1 MRILLCAS
9 NWRKGLTTAN
19 IYLLL
24 TRLGLLAIA
33 STLALGAACGG
44 NPSAAQS
51 PASSATPKVASPTP
65 TRLPQTTPSPDALV
79 KCGDFPQSTYSSDAF
94 GFSVSCPNGFLWETF
109 SNPAGALFTS
119 RVAEDQARGVIGIEI
134 YVNDSGSV
142 RDWIAA
148 HSGAANGGEPRHI
161 WGSTSNL
168 TDTTV
173 SGRPA
178 VGFDS
183 TALGP
188 GAPPTSHAVAFLLP
202 DGNVFVLGWG
212 AYASD
217 YAATLTAA
225 GQQMVASIKV

>member
-1 MRILLCAS
+1 V
-9 NWRKGLTTAN
+9 
-19 IYLLL
+19 
-24 TRLGLLAIA
+24 LA
-33 STLALGAACGG
+33 
-44 NPSAAQS
+44 
-51 PASSATPKVASPTP
+51 
-65 TRLPQTTPSPDALV
+65 
-79 KCGDFPQSTYSSDAF
+79 KCGDFPQATYSNDAF
-94 GFSVSCPNGFLWETF
+94 GFSVSCPNGFKWETF
-109 SNPAGALFTS
+109 SNPAGALFEA

-134 YVNDSGSV
+134 YSNDSGSV

-148 HSGAANGGEPRHI
+148 HSGAPTGGEPRHL

-173 SGRPA
+173 SQRPA

-183 TALGP
+183 TAIGP
-188 GAPPTSHAVAFLLP
+188 GAPPTSHAIAFLLP

-225 GQQMVASIKV
+225 GQQMVASVKV